1 MSETCV
7 KVIYQPFSVLI
18 CCKTSKRD
26 ARASNSAIASLVYL
40 STVTI
45 WGHGSFL
52 SVLSHANA
60 RTSMNIV

>member
-18 CCKTSKRD
+18 YCKTSKRD
-26 ARASNSAIASLVYL
+26 ARASNSAIGLPVDCDDM
-40 STVTI
+40 
-45 WGHGSFL
+45 GHGSFL